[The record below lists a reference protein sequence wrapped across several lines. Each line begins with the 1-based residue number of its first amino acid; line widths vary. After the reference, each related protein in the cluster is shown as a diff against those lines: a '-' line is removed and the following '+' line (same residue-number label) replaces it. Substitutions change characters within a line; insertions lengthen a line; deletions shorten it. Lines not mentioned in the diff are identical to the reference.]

1 MSERVAIAGDGQ
13 MGLVLAA
20 VAHASGHEARIW
32 CPLPGAAES
41 LQASRTSARL
51 ADFTLP
57 QAVMV
62 TEDARAALDGA
73 TLIVSAIPAQF
84 AGPTWT
90 RIAGHAPRGVGVVTV
105 TKGVDAPPDRGAS

>member
-32 CPLPGAAES
+32 CPLPGTAAS

-57 QAVMV
+57 QQVTV

-73 TLIVSAIPAQF
+73 TMIVSAIPAQF
-84 AGPTWT
+84 AGPTWA
-90 RIAGHAPRGVGVVTV
+90 RMSDHLPLVAELELSVP
-105 TKGVDAPPDRGAS
+105 